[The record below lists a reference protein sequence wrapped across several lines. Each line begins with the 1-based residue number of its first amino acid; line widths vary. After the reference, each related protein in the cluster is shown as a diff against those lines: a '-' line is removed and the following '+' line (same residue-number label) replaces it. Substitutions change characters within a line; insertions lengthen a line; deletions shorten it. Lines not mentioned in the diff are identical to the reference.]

1 MVTVESIEELERAI
15 NPRTAMIYLTAD
27 SGPNAML
34 EAVARIAGPKNIPIL
49 VDAAAEVLTIPN
61 VHLQR
66 GATIVGTAAARPS
79 AVHSAQDCCS
89 DGRTSCSPPGR
100 PARRITARDATTK
113 WDGRRR
119 SACWQRSK
127 RG

>member
-1 MVTVESIEELERAI
+1 
-15 NPRTAMIYLTAD
+15 MIYLMAD

-34 EAVARIAGPKNIPIL
+34 ESVARIAGPKNIPIL
-49 VDAAAEVLTIPN
+49 VDAAAEVLTVPN

-66 GATIVGTAAARPS
+66 GATIVAYSGGKAICGPQCAGLLLG
-79 AVHSAQDCCS
+79 
-89 DGRTSCSPPGR
+89 GRTSCSPPGR

-119 SACWQRSK
+119 SACWRRSK

>member
-15 NPRTAMIYLTAD
+15 NPRTAMIYLMAD

-34 EAVARIAGPKNIPIL
+34 ESVARIAGPKNIPIL

-66 GATIVGTAAARPS
+66 GATIVAYSGGKAS
-79 AVHSAQDCCS
+79 AVRSARDCCS

-100 PARRITARDATTK
+100 PVRRITARDATTK
-113 WDGRRR
+113 WDGRRP
-119 SACWQRSK
+119 SACWRRSK